1 MGNDDQD
8 ALIEVL
14 RPLVERHGRERIEQA
29 LRQIAPRKRGPK
41 GPQYSDAELMQEA
54 YHLYETGRFYGDPDS
69 TYKGK
74 RTTHRALR
82 RKGKRTTNGALRR
95 TVEKFCPEHR
105 REAVLRRLW
114 TRFRK
119 KPLLDGIVTE
129 PRPVRGRYDTPDP
142 NL

>member
-1 MGNDDQD
+1 MADDDQD
-8 ALIEVL
+8 ALMEVL
-14 RPLVERHGRERIEQA
+14 RPFVERYGRERIEQA
-29 LRQIAPRKRGPK
+29 LKQIAPRKRGPK

-74 RTTHRALR
+74 RTTH
-82 RKGKRTTNGALRR
+82 GALRR

-114 TRFRK
+114 TRFRG